1 MKSETQRRI
10 SKEAQ
15 EMSVYKEKG
24 SVIITLHG
32 SIGRIAITQYNTY
45 VDRTLL
51 FFESFIVPF
60 DKFFFMLSIFR
71 LFELEKEKAPGGI
84 IKTITKEALSSFKF
98 IYPKIEEQTEIATIL
113 LDMDKQ
119 ITALETKLEKYK
131 KVKLGMM
138 QNLITGKIRLV
149 CCANINYL
157 ICIKDTK
164 CNYKYLYL
172 QEPIIIKA
180 MNQAIEALEKLP
192 LSNRLLKQTHKT
204 LLQGVRGTHK
214 LPGEFRQSQ
223 NWIGGSSLA
232 DATFIPPYQ
241 DNLADLMTD
250 LEKFLH
256 NENIPVPH
264 LIKVGIAHYQFET
277 IHPFLDGN
285 GRIGRLLITLYLV
298 SNNLLHKPTLYLS
311 DFFEKNKALYYDN
324 LTRVRTHNDLTQWLK
339 YFLEGVRSTS
349 ENSIQ
354 TFKSIIKL
362 RSEAEH
368 KIMSL
373 GKKQALA
380 KTFLQFLYSKPI
392 ADAGDIAEALEIN
405 VSTALRLI
413 DDFVKLNILK
423 EVTGFKRNRIFA
435 FDDYIKLFR

>member
-1 MKSETQRRI
+1 MNVSDFKAGKTVERYQYKSFEPNKVDIAWQI
-10 SKEAQ
+10 DNAELVMLLSQANIKLGELNAFSQLIPDVDFFIKMHVLKE
-15 EMSVYKEKG
+15 G
-24 SVIITLHG
+24 
-32 SIGRIAITQYNTY
+32 
-45 VDRTLL
+45 
-51 FFESFIVPF
+51 
-60 DKFFFMLSIFR
+60 
-71 LFELEKEKAPGGI
+71 
-84 IKTITKEALSSFKF
+84 TKSS
-98 IYPKIEEQTEIATIL
+98 KIEGTQTNIDEAIKKEEYI
-113 LDMDKQ
+113 Q
-119 ITALETKLEKYK
+119 PEKK
-131 KVKLGMM
+131 DDWQEV
-138 QNLITGKIRLV
+138 QNYVLT
-149 CCANINYL
+149 
-157 ICIKDTK
+157 
-164 CNYKYLYL
+164 
-172 QEPIIIKA
+172 
-180 MNQAIEALEKLP
+180 MNQAIKSLEKLP

-232 DATFIPPYQ
+232 DATFIPPNQ
-241 DNLADLMTD
+241 DGVVDLMGD

-256 NENIPVPH
+256 NENVPVPH

-298 SNNLLHKPTLYLS
+298 SNELLHKPTLYLS

-368 KIMSL
+368 KIISL

-380 KTFLQFLYSKPI
+380 KSFLQFLYSKPI
-392 ADAGDIAEALEIN
+392 TDAADVTKALEIN

-413 DDFVKLNILK
+413 DDFIKLEILV